1 MTGKNYILTKEAAA
15 QKMQRLSLEIA
26 ERLYNSNNELILVGI
41 KNSGL
46 VIAEKIGSLLKKSI
60 KKEVTIIS
68 ASLNKQMP
76 DEVTLSKEADFNNKD
91 IIICD
96 DVANSGRTLLY
107 VLKPLLAYQPKSIQ
121 VLVLVERMHKSFPIK
136 PDYVGLSIATTLQDH
151 ITVEIE
157 EDEVVGAYIS

>member
-15 QKMQRLSLEIA
+15 QKLQRLSLEIA

-41 KNSGL
+41 RNSGL

-68 ASLNKQMP
+68 ASLNKQSP
-76 DEVTLSKEADFNNKD
+76 SEVTLSGEADFNNKD

-107 VLKPLLAYQPKSIQ
+107 VLKPLLAYHPKSIQ

-157 EDEVVGAYIS
+157 DDEVVGAYVS